1 MAMVIAVMGESG
13 SGKSTSMR
21 TLPPES
27 TYYIDADGKG
37 LPWRGWRQQY
47 NAEKKNYFRGSEKEK
62 IISILDGI
70 NNKRQDIKYVV
81 VDTINGIMVDDEM
94 ARMKEKSY
102 DKWADLAAAVY
113 GMIIYSLRMRD
124 DMTII
129 FVAHTQVDRD
139 ENTGMTWTRIKTNGR
154 KLDKIVLES
163 KFTTVFHARCLDG
176 QYIFETRSNNS
187 TAKTPMGAFEEVTIE
202 NDIMKALERL
212 EEYR

>member
-21 TLPPES
+21 TLPPDA

-47 NAEKKNYFRGSEKEK
+47 SAEKKNYFRCSDKDK
-62 IISILDGI
+62 IAKVLTGL
-70 NNKRQDIKYVV
+70 NAKRQDIRYVV
-81 VDTINGIMVDDEM
+81 IDTINGIMVDDEM
-94 ARMKEKSY
+94 NRMKEKTY

-113 GMIIYSLRMRD
+113 GIISDSLKMRD

-129 FVAHTQVDRD
+129 FTAHTQVDRD
-139 ENTGMTWTRIKTNGR
+139 ENPGMTWTRIKTNGK

-176 QYIFETRSNNS
+176 NYIFETRSNNS
-187 TAKTPMGAFEEVTIE
+187 TAKTPMGAFEEATIE
-202 NDIMKALERL
+202 NDIMQAIERL
-212 EEYR
+212 EDYR

>member
-47 NAEKKNYFRGSEKEK
+47 NADKKNYYRGSEKEK

-70 NNKRQDIKYVV
+70 NSKRQDIKYVV
-81 VDTINGIMVDDEM
+81 IDTINGIMVDDEM
-94 ARMKEKSY
+94 ARMKDKGY
-102 DKWADLAAAVY
+102 DKWADLAMAVY

-129 FVAHTQVDRD
+129 FIAHTQVDRD

-176 QYIFETRSNNS
+176 NYIFETRSNNS
-187 TAKTPMGAFEEVTIE
+187 TAKTPMGAFEEPIIE

>member
-1 MAMVIAVMGESG
+1 MAMAIAVMGESG

-21 TLPPES
+21 TLPPDQ

-47 NAEKKNYFRGSEKEK
+47 NAEKKNYYRGSDKEN
-62 IISILDGI
+62 IISVLEWLQ
-70 NNKRQDIKYVV
+70 KERPDIKYVV
-81 VDTINGIMVDDEM
+81 IDTINGIMVDDEM
-94 ARMKEKSY
+94 KRMKEKTY

-113 GMIIYSLRMRD
+113 GMIIYSLKMRN
-124 DMTII
+124 DMTVI

-176 QYIFETRSNNS
+176 NYVFETRSNNS
-187 TAKTPMGAFEEVTIE
+187 TAKTPMGAFEEATIE
-202 NDIMKALERL
+202 NDIMKALEKL

>member
-47 NAEKKNYFRGSEKEK
+47 NTDKKNYFRGSKKEK

-70 NNKRQDIKYVV
+70 NTKRPDIKYVV

-113 GMIIYSLRMRD
+113 GMIIYSLRMRE
-124 DMTII
+124 DMTVI

-187 TAKTPMGAFEEVTIE
+187 TAKTPMGAFEEATIE

>member
-1 MAMVIAVMGESG
+1 MAMAIAVMGESG
-13 SGKSTSMR
+13 SGKSTAMR

-37 LPWRGWRQQY
+37 LPWRGWRQQF
-47 NAEKKNYFRGSEKEK
+47 NAEKGNYWRCSDKEQINCFLEK
-62 IISILDGI
+62 IDTLYTS
-70 NNKRQDIKYVV
+70 IKYVV
-81 VDTINGIMVDDEM
+81 IDTINGVMIDDEM

-113 GMIIYSLRMRD
+113 EMINIALRMRD
-124 DMTII
+124 DVTVI
-129 FVAHTQVDRD
+129 FLAHTQVERD
-139 ENTGMTWTRIKTNGR
+139 ENSGMSWTRIKTNGR

-187 TAKTPMGAFEEVTIE
+187 TAKTPMGAFEEATIE

>member
-47 NAEKKNYFRGSEKEK
+47 NSERKNYFRGSDKEK
-62 IISILDGI
+62 IQSILAGLND
-70 NNKRQDIKYVV
+70 KRPDIKYVV
-81 VDTINGIMVDDEM
+81 IDTINGIMVDDEM
-94 ARMKEKSY
+94 ARMQEKSY

-113 GMIIYSLRMRD
+113 GMIVYSLRMRE
-124 DMTII
+124 DMTVI

-163 KFTTVFHARCLDG
+163 KFTTVFHARCMDG
-176 QYIFETRSNNS
+176 KYIFETRSNNS
-187 TAKTPMGAFEEVTIE
+187 TAKTPMDAFEEATIE
-202 NDIMKALERL
+202 NDMMNAIKRL
-212 EEYR
+212 EDYR

>member
-37 LPWRGWRQQY
+37 LSWRGWRQQY
-47 NAEKKNYFRGSEKEK
+47 NAERKNYWAGSDKNQ
-62 IISILDGI
+62 IIQILAGLND
-70 NNKRQDIKYVV
+70 KRPDVKYVV
-81 VDTINGIMVDDEM
+81 IDTINGIMVDDEM
-94 ARMKEKSY
+94 ARMKEKGY
-102 DKWADLAAAVY
+102 DKWADLASAVY
-113 GMIIYSLRMRD
+113 GMIVYALHMRE

-163 KFTTVFHARCLDG
+163 KFTTVLHARCLNG
-176 QYIFETRSNNS
+176 KYVFETHANNS
-187 TAKTPMGAFEEVTIE
+187 TSKTPLGAFEEDTID
-202 NDIMKALERL
+202 NDMMKVLERL

>member
-13 SGKSTSMR
+13 SGKTTSMR

-47 NAEKKNYFRGSEKEK
+47 NAKKKNYFRGSNKEK
-62 IISILDGI
+62 IQSLLAGLND
-70 NNKRQDIKYVV
+70 KRQDIKYVV
-81 VDTINGIMVDDEM
+81 IDTINGIMVDDEM
-94 ARMKEKSY
+94 ARMQEKSY

-113 GMIIYSLRMRD
+113 GMIVYSLRMRE
-124 DMTII
+124 DMTVI

-163 KFTTVFHARCLDG
+163 KFTTVFHARCMDG
-176 QYIFETRSNNS
+176 KYIFETRANNS
-187 TAKTPMGAFEEVTIE
+187 TAKTPMGAFEEATIE
-202 NDIMKALERL
+202 NDMMKAIKLL
-212 EEYR
+212 EEFR

>member
-21 TLPPES
+21 TLPPDA

-47 NAEKKNYFRGSEKEK
+47 STEKKNYFRCSDKDKVAKVLAGLNE
-62 IISILDGI
+62 
-70 NNKRQDIKYVV
+70 KRQDIRYVV
-81 VDTINGIMVDDEM
+81 IDTINGIMVDDEM
-94 ARMKEKSY
+94 NRMKEKTY

-113 GMIIYSLRMRD
+113 GIISDSLKMRD

-129 FVAHTQVDRD
+129 FTAHTQVDRD
-139 ENTGMTWTRIKTNGR
+139 ENTGMTWTRIKTNGK

-176 QYIFETRSNNS
+176 NYIFETRSNNS
-187 TAKTPMGAFEEVTIE
+187 TAKTPMGAFDEVTIE
-202 NDIMKALERL
+202 NDIMKAIERL
-212 EEYR
+212 EDYR

>member
-21 TLPPES
+21 TLPPEK

-37 LPWRGWRQQY
+37 LPWRGWRQHY
-47 NAEKKNYFRGSEKEK
+47 NAEKKNYFRGSDKEK
-62 IISILDGI
+62 ILNILVGLND
-70 NNKRQDIKYVV
+70 KRQDIKYVV
-81 VDTINGIMVDDEM
+81 IDTINGIMVDDEM
-94 ARMKEKSY
+94 ARMQEKSY

-113 GMIIYSLRMRD
+113 GMIVYSLRMRE

-163 KFTTVFHARCLDG
+163 KFTTVFHARCMDG
-176 QYIFETRSNNS
+176 KYVFETRANNS
-187 TAKTPMGAFEEVTIE
+187 TAKTPMGAFEEATID
-202 NDIMKALERL
+202 NDMLKAIEMM

>member
-21 TLPPES
+21 TLPPDA

-47 NAEKKNYFRGSEKEK
+47 SAENKNYYRCSDKDK
-62 IISILDGI
+62 IISVLVGLND
-70 NNKRQDIKYVV
+70 KRPDIKYVV
-81 VDTINGIMVDDEM
+81 IDTINGIMIDDEM
-94 ARMKEKSY
+94 ARMKEKSF
-102 DKWADLAAAVY
+102 DKWVDLASAVY
-113 GMIIYSLRMRD
+113 GMIVYALKMRD
-124 DMTII
+124 DMTVI
-129 FVAHTQVDRD
+129 FIAHTQVDRD

-176 QYIFETRSNNS
+176 NYIFETRSNNS
-187 TAKTPMGAFEEVTIE
+187 TAKTPMGAFDEATIE

>member
-13 SGKSTSMR
+13 SGKSTAMR
-21 TLPPES
+21 TLPPEQ

-47 NAEKKNYFRGSEKEK
+47 NAEKKNYYRGSDKEK
-62 IISILDGI
+62 IISILDGL

-81 VDTINGIMVDDEM
+81 IDTINGIMVDDEM
-94 ARMKEKSY
+94 ARMKDKGY
-102 DKWADLAAAVY
+102 DKWADLAMAVY

-176 QYIFETRSNNS
+176 KYIFETRSNNS
-187 TAKTPMGAFEEVTIE
+187 TAKTPLGAFEEPAIE
-202 NDIMKALERL
+202 NDIMKALEKL
-212 EEYR
+212 EEFR

>member
-1 MAMVIAVMGESG
+1 MAMAIAVMGESG

-21 TLPPES
+21 TLPPDQ

-47 NAEKKNYFRGSEKEK
+47 SAEKKNYYRGSDKEK
-62 IISILDGI
+62 IISILEGLH
-70 NNKRQDIKYVV
+70 NKRPDIKYVV
-81 VDTINGIMVDDEM
+81 IDTINGIMVDDEM
-94 ARMKEKSY
+94 ARMKEKTY

-113 GMIIYSLRMRD
+113 GMIIYSLKMRD
-124 DMTII
+124 DMTVI

-176 QYIFETRSNNS
+176 NYVFETRSNNS
-187 TAKTPMGAFEEVTIE
+187 TAKTPMGAFEEATIE
-202 NDIMKALERL
+202 NDIMKALEKL

>member
-187 TAKTPMGAFEEVTIE
+187 TAKTPMGAFEEATIE

>member
-1 MAMVIAVMGESG
+1 MAMAIAVMGESG

-47 NAEKKNYFRGSEKEK
+47 SADKKNYFRGSGKED
-62 IISILDGI
+62 IIRILEGLHT
-70 NNKRQDIKYVV
+70 KRPDIKYVV
-81 VDTINGIMVDDEM
+81 IDTINGVMVDDEM

-113 GMIIYSLRMRD
+113 GMIIYALRMRE

-139 ENTGMTWTRIKTNGR
+139 ENTGNTWTRIKTNGR

-176 QYIFETRSNNS
+176 NYIFETRSNNS
-187 TAKTPMGAFEEVTIE
+187 TAKTPMGAFEEPTIE
-202 NDIMKALERL
+202 NDMMKALERL